1 MRIEKFRVQGYKN
14 LTDELVMDGLRGYNV
29 IHGVNNI
36 GKSNLLEAMSL
47 LMQPSKTLS
56 KDATPLIG
64 KYEMKIEGFIP
75 GLFKPLTDSD
85 LTPFPPWQKDEVTQ
99 NLAYW
104 KENRWCFVKDQKSLN
119 GSHFTGLSSHTSE
132 RLGAQRT
139 GPMTNERFMLIPVSR
154 ALNEKL
160 VINQERE
167 STLALEM
174 YDAQQSEDISNVKR
188 WRAFVDAMKDFQDIT
203 GPGEFVATYQRATD
217 EAQLMFEMHDARIPF
232 RLLGTG
238 MQQIVQLLGM
248 ILMSNA
254 SIIAIEEPELNLRW
268 ALQTRLAGT
277 LRRLLGKPDAGIDQ
291 FFITTHS
298 PAFSD
303 EPDFWLM
310 RKGEHGP
317 IIERRPSRDLPLVLN
332 DNLEELPSLPKHE
345 IDAWLTPEGVVKVP
359 KFVQAQLHLE
369 HGGALIFRDA
379 PDGVLMQNETIAL
392 SNAGLL
398 QTHANHAEPAH
409 AD

>member
-14 LTDELVMDGLRGYNV
+14 LTNELVMDGLRGYNV

-47 LMQPSKTLS
+47 LMQPSKSLS
-56 KDATPLIG
+56 KDAKPLLG
-64 KYEMKIEGFIP
+64 NYEMEIECWSKDF
-75 GLFKPLTDSD
+75 
-85 LTPFPPWQKDEVTQ
+85 FPSLAKERVEDESWFFADGVRKRSSKHPISGRS
-99 NLAYW
+99 YFVG
-104 KENRWCFVKDQKSLN
+104 KEF
-119 GSHFTGLSSHTSE
+119 HLSA
-132 RLGAQRT
+132 RRT

-154 ALNEKL
+154 AINEKL
-160 VINQERE
+160 LINHERE

-174 YDAQQSEDISNVKR
+174 YDAQQSEDIANVKR
-188 WRAFVDAMKDFQDIT
+188 WRVFVEAMKDFQDIT

-217 EAQLMFEMHDARIPF
+217 EAQLMFEMQDARIPF

-238 MQQIVQLLGM
+238 IQQIVQLLGR

-268 ALQTRLAGT
+268 ALQTRLAGA
-277 LRRLLGKPDAGIDQ
+277 LRRLLANPDAGIDQ

-317 IIERRPSRDLPLVLN
+317 IIERRPSRDLPLVLH
-332 DNLEELPSLPKHE
+332 DNLQEMPTLPKHE

-359 KFVQAQLHLE
+359 KFVQTQLHLE

-379 PDGVLMQNETIAL
+379 VDGVLMQNETIAL
-392 SNAGLL
+392 SKAGLL
-398 QTHANHAEPAH
+398 QADVSDAEAER